1 MTEVLFFIEVVV
13 AGLLAG
19 TMYSLV
25 ALGFVLIYKASST
38 FNFAQ
43 GAMVFFAVLAFVGFM
58 ELGLSF
64 PVSFV
69 VTVLLMVLVGFC
81 TERLVLNPLMNQ
93 SEDTLLMATIGLGF
107 VLEGLAQAAWGVEVR
122 RLDLGIGDF
131 PIEWII
137 DVFGLFVSAL
147 DVTAGIVA
155 AVLIIGL
162 ALLFKYTRMG
172 LGLRAVADDPGAAS
186 SIGIP
191 LKNIMLLVWSA
202 AGVVALVAG
211 MMWGARAGVQFALVD
226 LALKAL
232 PVLIIGGFSSIPGA
246 IIGGL
251 IIGATEKV
259 LEVYLG
265 PFFGVAIE
273 GWAPYVLA
281 IFFLL
286 YRPEGLF
293 GEKKVSNDN
302 SFMGYTRSDLTNF
315 LIAMIL
321 SFVAIPLVVQTDY
334 WYSSILIPWLCL
346 ALAAIGQQIVMGYAG
361 QLALGAA
368 GFMAAGAFACFNL
381 ILRVPD
387 IPFFVALGLSGLV
400 AAAFGILFG
409 LPSLRVRGIYLMVA
423 TLASQFFI
431 VWMID
436 KFGWFKNYD
445 TSGIITAQ
453 DIVILGKP
461 FTSPLEMYLVIL
473 VVVTVLTVLAVN
485 MARGST
491 GRNWMAVRDMDI
503 AAESMGISL
512 LKTKLQ
518 AFAICAFYCGVAG
531 ALFAFTYLKS
541 LEPVAFDIKL
551 SFKIGTF

>member
-1 MTEVLFFIEVVV
+1 MLTWELLMTEVLFFIEVVV

-64 PVSFV
+64 PLAFV
-69 VTVLLMVLVGFC
+69 VTVLLMVFVGFC

-147 DVTAGIVA
+147 DLTAGIVA
-155 AVLIIGL
+155 AGLITAL

-191 LKNIMLLVWSA
+191 VKNIMFLVWSA

-259 LEVYLG
+259 LEVLKETNCMKFVKKLKSENRSEPYCHATVYRPWGWYINIDGDDHSGSKVKRIGVYPGKRLSLQSHNQRSEHWVIVKGQAKVQVGQDFHILHPNQSIYIPIGVLHRMENIGSEMVEFIETQIGDYLG
-265 PFFGVAIE
+265 DDDIIRYEDDFG
-273 GWAPYVLA
+273 
-281 IFFLL
+281 
-286 YRPEGLF
+286 R
-293 GEKKVSNDN
+293 K
-302 SFMGYTRSDLTNF
+302 
-315 LIAMIL
+315 
-321 SFVAIPLVVQTDY
+321 
-334 WYSSILIPWLCL
+334 
-346 ALAAIGQQIVMGYAG
+346 
-361 QLALGAA
+361 
-368 GFMAAGAFACFNL
+368 
-381 ILRVPD
+381 
-387 IPFFVALGLSGLV
+387 
-400 AAAFGILFG
+400 
-409 LPSLRVRGIYLMVA
+409 
-423 TLASQFFI
+423 
-431 VWMID
+431 
-436 KFGWFKNYD
+436 
-445 TSGIITAQ
+445 
-453 DIVILGKP
+453 
-461 FTSPLEMYLVIL
+461 
-473 VVVTVLTVLAVN
+473 
-485 MARGST
+485 
-491 GRNWMAVRDMDI
+491 
-503 AAESMGISL
+503 
-512 LKTKLQ
+512 
-518 AFAICAFYCGVAG
+518 
-531 ALFAFTYLKS
+531 
-541 LEPVAFDIKL
+541 
-551 SFKIGTF
+551 